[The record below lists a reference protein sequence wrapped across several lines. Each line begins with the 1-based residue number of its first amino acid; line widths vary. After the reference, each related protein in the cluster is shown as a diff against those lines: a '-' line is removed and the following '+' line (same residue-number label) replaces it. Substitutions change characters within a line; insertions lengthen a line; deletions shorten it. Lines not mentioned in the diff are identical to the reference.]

1 LASLISLPGGGGAPD
16 PGARRM
22 NGAYFTPV
30 PRDRFCAYCN
40 GERHAPSLA
49 PDVQAIYCISLQEQ
63 PYRAGQ
69 AAAHFHALG
78 LCRQV
83 TFFRPK
89 RGRNGNYAIW
99 ESHCLVAQDAV
110 RKGYDRVI
118 VLEDDVFFYRAWEKN
133 VPRIRQ
139 ALDAMPKSW
148 WGLYLGHV
156 PIQAY
161 FVGRGLLRV
170 RSGCTH
176 AYLANRPLLSWLA
189 TTTPMGAEVPT
200 WSLIGQSIDSAMS
213 SLPELYALFPML
225 ARQRFLGDYRV
236 DTQVDERGRKRGFTD
251 VDRWRYLFIFRG
263 ARFAEMAAIALSPL
277 HRLTLEWWRRRIDR
291 PPLEAAEANQR
302 WI

>member
-1 LASLISLPGGGGAPD
+1 
-16 PGARRM
+16 M
-22 NGAYFTPV
+22 NGAYFTSV

-40 GERHAPSLA
+40 GQRAAATLD

-63 PYRAGQ
+63 PYRTAQ

-99 ESHCLVAQDAV
+99 ESHSLVAQDAV
-110 RKGYDRVI
+110 KRGYERVI
-118 VLEDDVFFYRAWEKN
+118 VLEDDVFFYRDWNAN
-133 VPRIRQ
+133 VLGIRR
-139 ALDAMPKSW
+139 ALAAVPAGW

-161 FVGRGLLRV
+161 FVRLGLLRV

-176 AYLANRPLLSWLA
+176 AYLANRPLLNWLA
-189 TTTPMGAEVPT
+189 TTTPMGADVPT
-200 WSLIGQSIDSAMS
+200 WALIGQSIDSAMS
-213 SLPELYALFPML
+213 SLPELYAMFPMI

-236 DTQVDERGRKRGFTD
+236 DSRLDERGRRRSFTD

-263 ARFAEMAAIALSPL
+263 ARFAEIAAVALSPL
-277 HRLTLEWWRRRIDR
+277 HWLTLEWWRRRIDR
-291 PPLEAAEANQR
+291 SPIETTEANRR